1 MNLNDKLYER
11 AAAEQEGFIEKLK
24 SLPASKIIEAA
35 YEYVMREDILM
46 IFENRNFSDKEAKAL
61 LKFNAPI
68 AACYDNWLKADC
80 SHMEMLTD
88 TMKDLASR
96 TAKKYEMER

>member
-1 MNLNDKLYER
+1 MDLNDKLYER
-11 AAAEQEGFIEKLK
+11 AAAEQEAFVEHLK
-24 SLPASKIIEAA
+24 TLSASEIIEMA
-35 YEYVMREDILM
+35 YELVMREDILI
-46 IFENRNFSDKEAKAL
+46 IFENKSFTEKEARAL
-61 LKFNAPI
+61 LKFKAPI

-88 TMKDLASR
+88 TMRDLASR